1 MYQLL
6 IYLTTCTGT
15 WQCIINPE
23 TDTPEWH
30 EIECHTDSQEPVAV
44 QEEVFSSPVDVL
56 VAAQE
61 LYEDGQLEIE
71 GAIEVVASVVD
82 RVPNGDTPT
91 VDKTVRGS
99 VQINCYCCINLISSL
114 LLFIVGIC

>member
-1 MYQLL
+1 MT
-6 IYLTTCTGT
+6 ISTGT
-15 WQCIINPE
+15 WQCVINPE

-61 LYEDGQLEIE
+61 LYEDDQLEVKA
-71 GAIEVVASVVD
+71 AIEIVTSVVA
-82 RVPNGDTPT
+82 RVLNGDIPT
-91 VDKTVRGS
+91 VDRTVRAS
-99 VQINCYCCINLISSL
+99 VQIHCLCCMHLITIP
-114 LLFIVGIC
+114 LLFIAAIC